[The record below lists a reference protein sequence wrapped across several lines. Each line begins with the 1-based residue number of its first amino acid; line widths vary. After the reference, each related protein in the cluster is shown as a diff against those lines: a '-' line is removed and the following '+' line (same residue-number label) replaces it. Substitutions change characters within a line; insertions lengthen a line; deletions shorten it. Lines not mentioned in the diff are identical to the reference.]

1 MRHTERRG
9 AAGREREKKRKREKE
24 KKRGRG
30 KKKTVKM
37 HFGLGSISKCIL
49 RRFQCAIC
57 PGTSQ

>member
-9 AAGREREKKRKREKE
+9 AAGRERERKREKE

>member
-9 AAGREREKKRKREKE
+9 AAGREREREKE
-24 KKRGRG
+24 KKRKKEGG
-30 KKKTVKM
+30 EKKKTVKM

>member
-9 AAGREREKKRKREKE
+9 AAGREKKRKREKE